1 MSAFDPKRTSAAD
14 DLCNANWPLIPIP
27 RVAKPCCNRSGAS
40 HSPGALGEAM
50 RRRDFIKAIAVSAVT
65 WPLAARA
72 QQSATPTRRI
82 GVLMETEE
90 GNPERTKQFA
100 RFRDRLAS
108 LGWVEGHTVNID
120 YRFAA
125 AHGDQFPTLAKELVA
140 LQPDVV
146 LTVSTPATAAVQRE
160 SHTIPIVFLGTSDPI
175 GSGFVSSLA
184 RPSGNLTGF
193 MLYEDGIAGKW
204 LGMLKQAA
212 ASLKRAALVAN
223 PKTTAYDYFVRT
235 AEAAAPSFGIEVI
248 PTPISNATD
257 IERSID
263 SFAQVPNG
271 GLLLPSDGT
280 TIVYRDLVVALANRN
295 RLPAVYALREFV
307 IAGGLMSYST
317 DIAEQFDQAA
327 IYVDRIMRGAKPS
340 DLPVQT
346 PTKYETTINLNAAK
360 TIALAIPPGLLAT
373 ADEVIE

>member
-1 MSAFDPKRTSAAD
+1 MERRKFITLLGGTAAG
-14 DLCNANWPLIPIP
+14 WPLI
-27 RVAKPCCNRSGAS
+27 
-40 HSPGALGEAM
+40 
-50 RRRDFIKAIAVSAVT
+50 
-65 WPLAARA
+65 ARA
-72 QQSATPTRRI
+72 QSATPTRRI

-90 GNPERTKQFA
+90 GNPERTKEFA

-146 LTVSTPATAAVQRE
+146 LTVSTPATAAAQRE

-184 RPSGNLTGF
+184 RPGGNLTGL

-204 LGMLKQAA
+204 LGMLKQVAA
-212 ASLKRAALVAN
+212 GLKRAALVAG
-223 PKTTAYDYFVRT
+223 PKTTAYDYWVRA

-257 IERSID
+257 IESSID

-295 RLPAVYALREFV
+295 RLPAVYAFCRFV
-307 IAGGLMSYST
+307 TAGGLMSYST
-317 DIAEQFDQAA
+317 DLAGQFDQAA
-327 IYVDRIMRGAKPS
+327 IYVDHIMRGAKPS
-340 DLPVQT
+340 DLPVEA
-346 PTKYETTINLNAAK
+346 PTKYETTINLKAAR
-360 TIALAIPPGLLAT
+360 TIGLAMPPGLLAA
-373 ADEVIE
+373 ADEIID

>member
-1 MSAFDPKRTSAAD
+1 
-14 DLCNANWPLIPIP
+14 
-27 RVAKPCCNRSGAS
+27 V
-40 HSPGALGEAM
+40 
-50 RRRDFIKAIAVSAVT
+50 RRREFVTLLSGVAVG

-90 GNPERTKQFA
+90 GNPERTKEFA
-100 RFRDRLAS
+100 RFRDRLAI
-108 LGWVEGHTVNID
+108 LGWVEGHTVNVD

-125 AHGDQFPTLAKELVA
+125 AHGDRFPILAKELVA
-140 LQPDVV
+140 LQPDVI
-146 LTVSTPATAAVQRE
+146 LTVSTPVTAAVQRE

-175 GSGFVSSLA
+175 GSGFVSNLA

-193 MLYEDGIAGKW
+193 VLYEDGIAGKW
-204 LGMLKQAA
+204 LGMLKQVA
-212 ASLKRAALVAN
+212 ASLKRVALVAG
-223 PKTTAYDYFVRT
+223 PKTTAYDYFVRA
-235 AEAAAPSFGIEVI
+235 AEAAASSFEIEVI

-257 IERSID
+257 IESSID
-263 SFAQVPNG
+263 SFAQVANG

-280 TIVYRDLVVALANRN
+280 TLVYRDLVVALANRN
-295 RLPAVYALREFV
+295 RLPAVYALRELV

-317 DIAEQFDQAA
+317 DLADQFDQAA

-340 DLPVQT
+340 DLPVQA
-346 PTKYETTINLNAAK
+346 PTKYKTTINLKAAR
-360 TIALAIPPGLLAT
+360 TIGLAVPPGLLVA

>member
-1 MSAFDPKRTSAAD
+1 
-14 DLCNANWPLIPIP
+14 
-27 RVAKPCCNRSGAS
+27 
-40 HSPGALGEAM
+40 M
-50 RRRDFIKAIAVSAVT
+50 RRRDFITALGGSAFA
-65 WPLAARA
+65 WPLIARA
-72 QQSATPTRRI
+72 QPSAAPTRRI

-90 GNPERTKQFA
+90 GNPERTKEFA

-146 LTVSTPATAAVQRE
+146 LAVSTPAAAAAQRE
-160 SHTIPIVFLGTSDPI
+160 SHTIPIVFLGVSDPI
-175 GSGFVSSLA
+175 GSGFVSTLA
-184 RPSGNLTGF
+184 RPGGNLTGL

-204 LGMLKQAA
+204 LGMLKQVA
-212 ASLKRAALVAN
+212 ASLKRAALVAG
-223 PKTTAYDYFVRT
+223 PKTTAYDYWVRA

-248 PTPISNATD
+248 PTPISNAAD

-295 RLPAVYALREFV
+295 RLPAVYAFRKFV
-307 IAGGLMSYST
+307 TAGGLMSYST
-317 DIAEQFDQAA
+317 DLAGEFERAA
-327 IYVDRIMRGAKPS
+327 IYVDHIMRGARPS

-346 PTKYETTINLNAAK
+346 PTKYETTINLKAAR
-360 TIALAIPPGLLAT
+360 TIDLAMPPSLLEA